1 MSWDVHF
8 INGYSRRVQV
18 AICFYQPNP
27 CSQYGQPWGTR
38 GWWIIEPGDSKYV
51 LETNNRYMY
60 FYAES
65 VPVGRVWAGDPN
77 NPQHLQRVYV
87 PPRRFDSCLD
97 IGSTDARIV
106 TMRRLDLEIN
116 NRWRLT

>member
-27 CSQYGQPWGTR
+27 CSQYGEPWGTR
-38 GWWIIEPGDSKYV
+38 GWWIIEPGGSKQV
-51 LETNNRYMY
+51 IDTNNRYMY

-65 VPVGRVWAGDPN
+65 VSDGRTWSGDLN
-77 NPQHLQRVYV
+77 VYV
-87 PPRRFDSCLD
+87 PLRAFDSCLN
-97 IGSTDARIV
+97 IGSTDSRIV
-106 TMRRLDLEIN
+106 GMRKLDLNVN
-116 NRWRLT
+116 NKWRLT